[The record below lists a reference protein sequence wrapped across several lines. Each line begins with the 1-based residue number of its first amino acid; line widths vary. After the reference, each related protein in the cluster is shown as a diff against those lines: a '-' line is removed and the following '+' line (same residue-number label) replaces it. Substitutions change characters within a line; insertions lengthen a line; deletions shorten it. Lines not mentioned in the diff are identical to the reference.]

1 MSIDHEISDWQ
12 TSGIGKS
19 MVDLKNWQKI
29 DRKPPVAPTFIKDGN
44 GGGFSQLCQVGSA
57 DLLAARKQLLQKF
70 CKTDR

>member
-29 DRKPPVAPTFIKDGN
+29 DRKPPVAPTFIKDSN
-44 GGGFSQLCQVGSA
+44 GGRFSQLYQVGS
-57 DLLAARKQLLQKF
+57 DDQQLPKSSYLRRF
-70 CKTDR
+70 I